1 MAHYGVVDV
10 EGVLFRLDLDGL
22 LPRIDLP
29 ANLPQQAG
37 QQHVQRQF
45 RVGDNGL
52 SDGHR
57 ADAAQL
63 IPDLLRIVG
72 AGRLWPIACAVLAG
86 AGERDLFDALAA
98 EEHDK
103 VMFGLLLLGERWE
116 ELREGKECVS
126 TGRSGWLQYH

>member
-29 ANLPQQAG
+29 ANLPRQAG

-63 IPDLLRIVG
+63 IHDLLRIVG
-72 AGRLWPIACAVLAG
+72 AGRLWPIACASS
-86 AGERDLFDALAA
+86 
-98 EEHDK
+98 EEHTS
-103 VMFGLLLLGERWE
+103 
-116 ELREGKECVS
+116 ELQTLMRNSYACFCLKK
-126 TGRSGWLQYH
+126 